1 MLHTYQAI
9 LHGDRLEWR
18 GAPPTELVPERPV
31 AVHVTI
37 LEQSEQEDQPS
48 TTGRRMAALLE
59 QLAHIQTFTDIPDPS
74 DGQRMIREDRE
85 LPVRGS

>member
-18 GAPPTELVPERPV
+18 DAPPTELVPERPV

-37 LEQSEQEDQPS
+37 LEQPDQQDQPS
-48 TTGRRMAALLE
+48 TTGRQMAAILE
-59 QLAHIQTFTDIPDPS
+59 QLAHIQAFADIPDPS
-74 DGQRMIREDRE
+74 AWQRMIREDRE
-85 LPVRGS
+85 LPVRDS